1 MKTDE
6 TLPQEKMPVT
16 NKKRIHIVMAT
27 PRYFPFIGGVEN
39 HVFQVASRLVQRGM
53 DVTVLT
59 TDPKGKW
66 PASEVQNGVQIRRVR
81 AWPRD
86 RDYYFA
92 PEIYSLIR
100 HGEWDLIHAQSY
112 HTFVP
117 ILAMSAALHAD
128 IPYVLTFHGGG
139 HTSALRHAARPFQ
152 RLILRPFLARAAR
165 LVALTRFEVE
175 QYGHELNLPP
185 KFFTTIPNGAD
196 LPKLEQPIE
205 PFKSASPLILSVG
218 RLEKYKG
225 HQRAIA
231 ALPYLLEREPNVRLQ
246 IVGTGPYEQELRKL
260 TQELGVADRVE
271 IGGIPLEQRQ
281 DMAKLVSRAAL
292 VVLLSDFETHPLS
305 ALEALSLKRPVLVAD
320 NSGMKELAER
330 GWASSVPTHAQPT
343 EIAEE
348 MLKQLHNPLI
358 PEKLDIPSWDA
369 CAQQLEALYLEVLNT
384 RKSGCTLY

>member
-1 MKTDE
+1 MKPNE
-6 TLPQEKMPVT
+6 TPTQGNMSGT
-16 NKKRIHIVMAT
+16 NEKRIHIAMAT
-27 PRYFPFIGGVEN
+27 PRYFPFTGGVEN

-66 PASEVQNGVQIRRVR
+66 PASEMQNGIEIRRVR
-81 AWPRD
+81 AWPHN

-92 PEIYSLIR
+92 PEIFSLVR
-100 HGEWDLIHAQSY
+100 RGAWDLVHVQSY

-117 ILAMSAALHAD
+117 LFAMSAALRAD

-152 RLILRPFLARAAR
+152 RMVLRPFLARAAR
-165 LVALTRFEVE
+165 LVALARFEIE
-175 QYGHELNLPP
+175 QYGHELNLSPE
-185 KFFTTIPNGAD
+185 FFTTIPNGAD
-196 LPKLEQPIE
+196 LPKLDGPIE
-205 PFKSASPLILSVG
+205 RLPSDASLILSVG

-231 ALPYLLEREPNVRLQ
+231 ALPHVLERQPDARLR
-246 IVGTGPYEQELRKL
+246 IVGTGPYEPELRKL
-260 TQELGVADRVE
+260 AQELGVADKVE
-271 IGGIPLEQRQ
+271 IGGIPPEKRQ
-281 DMAKLVSRAAL
+281 EMARLVSRAAL

-330 GWASSVPTHAQPT
+330 GWASAVPTHAQPT
-343 EIAEE
+343 EIAEA
-348 MLKQLHNPLI
+348 MLKQLRAPLI
-358 PEKLDIPSWDA
+358 PETLDLPTWDT
-369 CAQQLEALYLEVLNT
+369 CALQLEALYLKVIAKRN
-384 RKSGCTLY
+384 RAS